1 MKVALLCM
9 WIACAALVWGDSR
22 RHGFALGRPEPGAGA
37 FSPWAWA
44 AGTVLLPVV
53 FLPLYVVM
61 RYRFLRSRRRG
72 RKSSQTSA

>member
-1 MKVALLCM
+1 MKVALLCVA
-9 WIACAALVWGDSR
+9 IACAALVWWDSR

-37 FSPWAWA
+37 FSPWA

-53 FLPLYVVM
+53 FLPLYFAM